1 MFETILLV
9 ITLCGPADCQD
20 YAIDS
25 APANA
30 ANELTF
36 RAGFIKGARIEYRE
50 LAAGDWFDKE
60 AE

>member
-9 ITLCGPADCQD
+9 ITLCGPVDCQD

-25 APANA
+25 APANQ

-36 RAGFIKGARIEYRE
+36 RAGFIEGAQIEYRE
-50 LAAGDWFDKE
+50 LKAGDWFDK
-60 AE
+60 